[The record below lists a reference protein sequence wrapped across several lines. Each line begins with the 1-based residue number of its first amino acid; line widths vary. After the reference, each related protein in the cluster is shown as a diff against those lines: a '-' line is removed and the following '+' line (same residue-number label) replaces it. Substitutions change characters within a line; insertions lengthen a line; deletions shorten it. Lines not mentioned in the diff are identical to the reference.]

1 MRNSRTAPRRA
12 NQRGRVSRFHIRHS
26 AFSPSHPVLP
36 TADLCTGQGFFAS
49 PAPGQPGCGEAGGWD
64 APQTPRGYPNTQG
77 VPECG
82 IGFEVD
88 RLMREEVRGLS

>member
-12 NQRGRVSRFHIRHS
+12 NQRGRVSRFYIRHS
-26 AFSPSHPVLP
+26 AFSPSHPVLR
-36 TADLCTGQGFFAS
+36 TADCCTGQGFFAS
-49 PAPGQPGCGEAGGWD
+49 PAPGPPGGGEAGGWD
-64 APQTPRGYPNTQG
+64 APQMRNTQG

-88 RLMREEVRGLS
+88 RLVREEVRGLS